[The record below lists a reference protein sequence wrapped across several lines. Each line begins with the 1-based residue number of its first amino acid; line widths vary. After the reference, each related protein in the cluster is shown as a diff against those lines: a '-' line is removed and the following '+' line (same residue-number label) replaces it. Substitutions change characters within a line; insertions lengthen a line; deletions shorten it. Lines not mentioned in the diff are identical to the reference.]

1 MSDTSEGRSNSDTLD
16 SKSESSTSTGSTN
29 SASTGSQT
37 SLTKSE
43 ENPSSGYSSEDLRFD
58 ELSLSSFTNYSA
70 SISHLGTFSNRS
82 VSEFYDSSK

>member
-1 MSDTSEGRSNSDTLD
+1 MSDTSEGRSDSEISD
-16 SKSESSTSTGSTN
+16 SKSDSSTSTSN
-29 SASTGSQT
+29 SASTESQT

-43 ENPSSGYSSEDLRFD
+43 ENPSSGYSQDLRFD

-70 SISHLGTFSNRS
+70 GISYLGTFSNRS

>member
-1 MSDTSEGRSNSDTLD
+1 MSDTSEERSDSEISD
-16 SKSESSTSTGSTN
+16 SKSESSTSTSN
-29 SASTGSQT
+29 SASTESQT

-43 ENPSSGYSSEDLRFD
+43 ENPSSGYSSQDLRFD

-70 SISHLGTFSNRS
+70 GISYLGTFSNRS